1 MRQVVDRDGE
11 GAAGAVTPDDPR
23 SDDRTRWLLLALIAV
38 LVLPLA
44 VAAVALRT
52 PRWHPV
58 LDLAMTELRL
68 RDVFTSH
75 TPLIGLPGRIGRF
88 PEQGSHPGPMSF
100 YALWP
105 TWKVLGA
112 SAWGMQVGAL
122 VLNALCVG
130 ATVLIANRR
139 GGLRLAITLSALL
152 VLLLNGYGIAT
163 LAEPWNPYMPLLWW
177 VVTLLAVWSVVCGDV
192 VLLPVAVV
200 SASMAAQTHVPYLGL
215 CLGVG
220 AVAVGALVVQWRR
233 GEHRREIRRWGAIAV
248 ALVALLWSPLLVD
261 QATKEPGNLSML
273 WEHFTSPP
281 TEEGPPVGVGEGV
294 ELALRHLDLTA
305 LFTGEGDSL
314 GSLARASGDAGGSV
328 LPGVAVLAVWLAAAL
343 VAWRRRYDV
352 LNRLNVV
359 VGTALLLGVYSMSR
373 IFGKVWYYL
382 MLWSWG
388 TAMLLV
394 LSVGWTIARLL
405 PSDAFRRGATAALAG
420 VALVGSALLS
430 VEAARAEPPA
440 PQLSEVLGVVLP
452 DVTAALDR
460 DLRYLVTWDDSFYIG
475 SQGYGLVSELD
486 RRGFDVG
493 VLDPWRVPVTHHRV
507 FTHDE
512 VDMEVHLAVGGFVE
526 RWRAVDGAREL
537 AWHDP
542 RSPAERAEYDRLHD
556 LAAEE
561 LRATGHEDVVPLLD
575 DNLFGASLVAGL
587 PDAARAHIEAMLELG
602 SPGAVFLIEPGTTLG

>member
-11 GAAGAVTPDDPR
+11 GAAGAVTADGPR
-23 SDDRTRWLLLALIAV
+23 SDDRTRWLLFALIAL
-38 LVLPLA
+38 LVLPLV
-44 VAAVALRT
+44 VAAIALRS
-52 PRWHPV
+52 PRWYPV

-130 ATVLIANRR
+130 AAVLIANRR
-139 GGLRLAITLSALL
+139 GGLRLAVAVAALL
-152 VLLLNGYGIAT
+152 ALLLNGYGIAT

-177 VVTLLAVWSVVCGDV
+177 VVTLLAVWSVVTGDV
-192 VLLPVAVV
+192 ALLPVAVV
-200 SASMAAQTHVPYLGL
+200 AASMAAQTHVPYLGL

-220 AVAVGALVVQWRR
+220 ALALGALVLQWRR
-233 GEHRREIRRWGAIAV
+233 DERRSEIVRWGLVAA

-261 QATKEPGNLSML
+261 QATKEPGNLTML

-281 TEEGPPVGVGEGV
+281 TEEGAPLGVGEGI
-294 ELALRHLDLTA
+294 ELAFRHLDLTA
-305 LFTGEGDSL
+305 LFTGEGGSL

-328 LPGVAVLAVWLAAAL
+328 LPGVAVLAVWLAAVA
-343 VAWRRRYDV
+343 VAWRRRWSV
-352 LNRLNVV
+352 LNRLNAV
-359 VGTALLLGVYSMSR
+359 VGVALLLGVYSMSR

-388 TAMLLV
+388 TATLLV

-405 PSDAFRRGATAALAG
+405 PSESGRRAATAALAG
-420 VALVGSALLS
+420 VALVGSVLLS

-440 PQLSEVLGVVLP
+440 PQLSEVLAAVVP
-452 DVTAALDR
+452 DVVAALDH
-460 DLRYLVTWDDSFYIG
+460 DQRYLVTWDDSFYIG

-486 RRGFDVG
+486 RRGFDAG
-493 VLDPWRVPVTHHRV
+493 VLEPWRVPVTHHRV
-507 FTHDE
+507 YAHDE
-512 VDMEVHLAVGGFVE
+512 VDLEVHLAVGGFVE

-537 AWHDP
+537 GSHDP
-542 RSPAERAEYDRLHD
+542 RSAAERAEYDRLHD
-556 LAAEE
+556 LATEE
-561 LRATGHEDVVPLLD
+561 LLASGHDDVVPLLD
-575 DNLFGASLVAGL
+575 DNLFGASLADGL
-587 PDAARAHIEAMLELG
+587 SDDARRHIEAMLELG
-602 SPGAVFLIEPGTTLG
+602 SPGAVFLVDPGTVLR